1 MTLLQDSRKSIKSY
15 PFLNSTL
22 PRPKR
27 YNNERLKEKK
37 KETIN
42 RTKKKKKKETQ
53 KTIFVIRPHASAR
66 ELKMGERFPFFRK
79 WTPATESRRNN
90 ETNPATGMFPGVRV
104 GMRTHRGCASGNLFE
119 LTGKLKSCHGAVFG
133 GEPGISHRT
142 Y

>member
-1 MTLLQDSRKSIKSY
+1 MDLENR
-15 PFLNSTL
+15 LNLISLIRTMNL
-22 PRPKR
+22 H
-27 YNNERLKEKK
+27 NNEKK
-37 KETIN
+37 KKEMIN
-42 RTKKKKKKETQ
+42 RIKKKKKK
-53 KTIFVIRPHASAR
+53 TIFVICPHASAR
-66 ELKMGERFPFFRK
+66 ELKVGERFPFFRK
-79 WTPATESRRNN
+79 WSAATESRRNN

>member
-22 PRPKR
+22 PRSKR

-37 KETIN
+37 RKRSIEP
-42 RTKKKKKKETQ
+42 KKKRNAENN
-53 KTIFVIRPHASAR
+53 FRYSSAR
-66 ELKMGERFPFFRK
+66 IGTRVKNGFFRK